1 MSQTERQQEE
11 KTLQAAVQL
20 AALFNPALHDAINE
34 AAAKLEES
42 AEKKPKETDAIK
54 ALLAAFTKLRKR
66 IDNTEKRL
74 EALELSVG
82 ASTPSYSGMPGGGGE
97 RSSEQERYAIKKE
110 EIQEKLD
117 NMYAEENRRREEI
130 EALIELM
137 EKPNEQTV
145 IEMHYLDN
153 IKWRLISVAI
163 WGEEPDYDENERRYL
178 KRTFKIHGSA
188 LQSLAKIYKQQATET
203 SEEVAPVAAL

>member
-1 MSQTERQQEE
+1 MSQTKSVPVVAYE
-11 KTLQAAVQL
+11 
-20 AALFNPALHDAINE
+20 I
-34 AAAKLEES
+34 AAAKYAGYTEP
-42 AEKKPKETDAIK
+42 EKQPKETDAIK

-82 ASTPSYSGMPGGGGE
+82 APSTPSYSGMPGGGGE
-97 RSSEQERYAIKKE
+97 STSAQERYMIKKG

-130 EALIELM
+130 EDLIELM

-145 IEMHYLDN
+145 IEMHYLDGT
-153 IKWRLISVAI
+153 KWRVISVALY
-163 WGEEPDYDENERRYL
+163 GDKPDYDEHEKRYL

-188 LQSLAKIYKQQATET
+188 LQSLAKIYNQQATEQVT
-203 SEEVAPVAAL
+203 GK

>member
-1 MSQTERQQEE
+1 MSMTERQPEE
-11 KTLQAAVQL
+11 MAAQ
-20 AALFNPALHDAINE
+20 
-34 AAAKLEES
+34 
-42 AEKKPKETDAIK
+42 PKETDKIK
-54 ALLAAFTKLRKR
+54 KLLEAFTKLRKR

-97 RSSEQERYAIKKE
+97 RSSQQERYAIKKE

-117 NMYAEENRRREEI
+117 NMNAEENRRREEI

-145 IEMHYLDN
+145 VEMHYLDN
-153 IKWRLISVAI
+153 IPWRLISVTI
-163 WGEEPDYDENERRYL
+163 WGEEPDYDENEQRYL

-188 LQSLAKIYKQQATET
+188 LQSLAKIYKRQATDPSDE
-203 SEEVAPVAAL
+203 AAAVAAS

>member
-1 MSQTERQQEE
+1 MSMTERQPEE
-11 KTLQAAVQL
+11 L
-20 AALFNPALHDAINE
+20 AELPKE
-34 AAAKLEES
+34 
-42 AEKKPKETDAIK
+42 KETDKIK
-54 ALLAAFTKLRKR
+54 KLLASFTKLRKR

-82 ASTPSYSGMPGGGGE
+82 APATPSYSGMPGGGGE

-110 EIQEKLD
+110 EIQEKLE

-130 EALIELM
+130 EALFDLM

-145 IEMHYLDN
+145 MEMHYLDG
-153 IKWRLISVAI
+153 IKWRVISVAI
-163 WGEEPDYDENERRYL
+163 WGEKPDYDENERRYL

-188 LQSLAKIYKQQATET
+188 LQSLAKIYNAQQQAEQ
-203 SEEVAPVAAL
+203 SEEAATVEGQ

>member
-1 MSQTERQQEE
+1 MSQTENQQN
-11 KTLQAAVQL
+11 KSAIMAAVQV
-20 AALFNPALHDAINE
+20 AAAFNPALHREIE
-34 AAAKLEES
+34 KAAAQLVKEAS
-42 AEKKPKETDAIK
+42 EKKPKETDAIK
-54 ALLAAFTKLRKR
+54 ALLSAFIKLRKR

-82 ASTPSYSGMPGGGGE
+82 APSGQNYSGMPKGGGD
-97 RSSEQERYAIKKE
+97 RSSEQERYAIKKD

-130 EALIELM
+130 EDLIERM

-145 IEMHYLDN
+145 IEMHYLDGA
-153 IKWRLISVAI
+153 KWWPICAALF
-163 WGEEPDYDENERRYL
+163 EDEPDYEENAQRYL

-188 LQSLAKIYKQQATET
+188 LQTLAKIYRAEGVTT
-203 SEEVAPVAAL
+203 